1 MPVSLYCVDIRPLRL
16 EALPAR
22 GRAAAHDCALKL
34 LEYAV
39 RCEFGAAIPEILLA
53 EGGKPFFA
61 GRGDIHFSYSHT
73 RSHILCAVSSSPEGA
88 DIETHREVSDI
99 LVSRVMSTSRLRELD
114 FFELWTLRES
124 LYKLYG
130 AGSLLSGEFLRTDG
144 AVIPPVPGVCCRVYD
159 LIPGCTAAAASEGAA
174 LPDEII
180 FVPTEEIFPGL
191 QQI

>member
-16 EALPAR
+16 ETLPAR
-22 GRAAAHDCALKL
+22 GRAEAHDCALKL
-34 LEYAV
+34 LEYAI
-39 RCEFGAAIPEILLA
+39 RREFGAAMPQIRLA

-73 RSHILCAVSSSPEGA
+73 RSHILCAVSSSPVGA
-88 DIETHREVSDI
+88 DIETRREVPDA
-99 LVSRVMSTSRLRELD
+99 LASRVMSIGERREFD

-144 AVIPPVPGVCCRVYD
+144 AVIPPAPGVTCRVYD
-159 LIPGCTAAAASEGAA
+159 CVPGCAAAAASEGTA
-174 LPDEII
+174 LPEEVI
-180 FVPTEEIFPGL
+180 FIPTEEIFPGL